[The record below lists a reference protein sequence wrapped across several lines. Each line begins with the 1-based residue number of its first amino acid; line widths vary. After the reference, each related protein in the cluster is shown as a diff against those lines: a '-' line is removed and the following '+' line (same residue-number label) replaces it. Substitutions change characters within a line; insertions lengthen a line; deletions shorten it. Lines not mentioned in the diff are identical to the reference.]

1 MSARRVVVIG
11 AGPAGMMAAGA
22 AAENGADVLLI
33 EKNLKVGKKL
43 RITGKGR
50 CNITNYCDNDEFIRH
65 LTANARFMYSAVN
78 RFSCYDA
85 VAFFEGLGLETKV
98 ERGNRVFPQSDKA
111 SAAVDVF
118 DRYITSVG
126 VKIKTAEVKSLI
138 IEDGNVKG
146 VRLAGEDIFADCVI
160 VACGGLSYKG
170 TGSTGDGYTF
180 AKSAGHTITPI
191 LPSLVPLVSDDPV
204 CEELQGLAL
213 KNIRISVRDNNSN
226 KEIYFDFGE
235 MLFTHFGISGPVILS
250 ASAHMR
256 QMSVNRYTVSIDLK
270 PALDE
275 ETLDKRI
282 LRDFAKFS
290 NKDISNSLFELL
302 PKSLVPVMLN
312 RAQIDG
318 HTKCNAVTAE
328 QRKRLLNALKRFDIL
343 IHSFRPIDEA
353 IVTSGGVDVKEISP
367 KTMESKLVSG
377 LFFAGE
383 VLDLDAYTGG
393 FNLQIAYS
401 TGRLAGESAANQ

>member
-111 SAAVDVF
+111 SDVVDVF

-256 QMSVNRYTVSIDLK
+256 QMSVNR
-270 PALDE
+270 
-275 ETLDKRI
+275 
-282 LRDFAKFS
+282 
-290 NKDISNSLFELL
+290 
-302 PKSLVPVMLN
+302 
-312 RAQIDG
+312 
-318 HTKCNAVTAE
+318 
-328 QRKRLLNALKRFDIL
+328 
-343 IHSFRPIDEA
+343 
-353 IVTSGGVDVKEISP
+353 
-367 KTMESKLVSG
+367 
-377 LFFAGE
+377 
-383 VLDLDAYTGG
+383 
-393 FNLQIAYS
+393 
-401 TGRLAGESAANQ
+401 

>member
-1 MSARRVVVIG
+1 MSARRVAVIG

-33 EKNLKVGKKL
+33 EKNAKVGKKL

-50 CNITNYCDNDEFIRH
+50 CNITNCCDNEEFIRH
-65 LTANARFMYSAVN
+65 LTSNSRFMYGAIN

-85 VAFFEGLGLETKV
+85 IAFFENLGLQTKV
-98 ERGNRVFPQSDKA
+98 ERGKRVFPVSDKA
-111 SAAVDVF
+111 SDVVDALY
-118 DRYITSVG
+118 RYIISAG
-126 VKIKTAEVKSLI
+126 VRIKTAEARSLLTENGCI
-138 IEDGNVKG
+138 RG
-146 VRLAGEDIFADCVI
+146 VRLDNEDVLADSVI

-180 AKSAGHTITPI
+180 AKAAGHTVTPI
-191 LPSLVPLVSDDPV
+191 LPSLVPLVSDDPA
-204 CEELQGLAL
+204 CMQLQGLSL
-213 KNIRISVRDNNSN
+213 KNIRISVTDNNSN
-226 KEIYFDFGE
+226 KEIYTDFGE

-256 QMSVNRYTVSIDLK
+256 DMSVGRYTVSVDLK

-282 LRDFAKFS
+282 LRDFSKFT

-302 PKSLVPVMLN
+302 PKSLIPVMLE
-312 RAQIDG
+312 RARIDG
-318 HTKCNAVTAE
+318 HTKCNAVTAV
-328 QRKRLLNALKRFDIL
+328 QRKRLLNAIKRFEIP
-343 IHSFRPIDEA
+343 IHGFRPIDEA
-353 IVTSGGVDVKEISP
+353 IVTSGGVDVREISP
-367 KTMESKLVSG
+367 KTMESKLVKG
-377 LFFAGE
+377 LYFAGE

-401 TGRLAGESAANQ
+401 TGRLAGESAAKR

>member
-98 ERGNRVFPQSDKA
+98 ERGNRMFPQSDKA
-111 SAAVDVF
+111 SDVVDVF